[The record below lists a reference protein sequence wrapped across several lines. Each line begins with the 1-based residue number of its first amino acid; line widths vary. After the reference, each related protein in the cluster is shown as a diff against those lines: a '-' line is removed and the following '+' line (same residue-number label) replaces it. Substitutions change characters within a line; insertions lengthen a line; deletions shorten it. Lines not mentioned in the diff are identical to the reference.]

1 MEFVRESMPDRK
13 RQRYGDVD
21 YDWEHRVDT
30 TSANVGWKDRLA
42 GLFLS
47 PYQPTESTLF
57 HEMLVSLGIDYSS
70 FTFIDL
76 GSGKGRTLL
85 MAAEYPFIR
94 VIGVELLPKLHE
106 IASAN
111 IAKYKSDTQKCFA
124 FEALCQDACDY
135 VFPDEPMVLYLF
147 NPLSEYG
154 LDRVMSNVRESLRDR
169 PRTVYVLYHNPLLE
183 EVLTRAAV
191 LRKVAGTHQFSVF
204 TNSLTVDLHPKVRAG
219 RLR

>member
-1 MEFVRESMPDRK
+1 MSKWIEFVRESMPDRK
-13 RQRYGDVD
+13 RQKYGDVD
-21 YDWEHRVDT
+21 YDWENRVDT

-47 PYQPTESTLF
+47 PYQPTEPTLF
-57 HEMLVSLGIDYSS
+57 HEMLHSLRIDYST

-85 MAAEYPFIR
+85 MAAEYPFNR

-111 IAKYKSDTQKCFA
+111 LAKYKSDTQKCSDL
-124 FEALCQDACDY
+124 EALCLDACDY
-135 VFPDEPMVLYLF
+135 AFPGEPIVLYLF
-147 NPLSEYG
+147 NPLSQSG
-154 LDRVMSNVRESLRDR
+154 LERVMSNLKSSLREW
-169 PRTVYVLYHNPLLE
+169 PRTVYVLYHNPLPE
-183 EVLTRAAV
+183 DVLTRGAV

-204 TNSLTVDLHPKVRAG
+204 TNST
-219 RLR
+219 